1 MADYVEIDAARSMPG
16 LRLVLS
22 AGVPGPFGEA
32 ARYCFDVKK
41 IPYVRVRQIPLA
53 SDAALLAWTAQ
64 ASAPVAVYE
73 RERPRSSWV
82 EILELAERLAPEP
95 RLIPRDPD
103 ERMRMWG
110 LCHEIAGEGGFGWQ
124 RRLML
129 VHGALAA
136 NADPGGV
143 MAHLGRKYG
152 YTPETGAA
160 AGARSAAILRTLS
173 AQLLAQQQA
182 GSRYLVGRALSAA
195 DLYWAAFAIM
205 LEPLPEADCPLPAML
220 RTAYVAPPPVREA
233 AHPILLEHRDFV
245 YRENIGLPLDC

>member
-1 MADYVEIDAARSMPG
+1 MADYVEIDAARTMPG

-32 ARYCFDVKK
+32 ARYGFDVKK

-64 ASAPVAVYE
+64 TSAPVAVYE
-73 RERPRSSWV
+73 RERPRSTWV

-129 VHGALAA
+129 VHGAVGA

-152 YTPETGAA
+152 YSPETGAA
-160 AGARSAAILRTLS
+160 APERSAEILRTLS
-173 AQLLAQQQA
+173 AQLVAQQRA
-182 GSRYLVGRALSAA
+182 GSRYFVGDALSAA

-205 LEPLPEADCPLPAML
+205 LEPLPEPDCTLPPML
-220 RTAYVAPPPVREA
+220 RAMYAAPPPVREA
-233 AHPILLEHRDFV
+233 AHPLLLEHRDFV
-245 YRENIGLPLDC
+245 YRTHLRLPLEY

>member
-1 MADYVEIDAARSMPG
+1 MAEYVDIEPARSMHG

-22 AGVPGPFGEA
+22 QGVPGPFCEA

-41 IPYVRVRQIPLA
+41 VPYVRVRQVPMA

-64 ASAPVAVYE
+64 TSAPVAVYE

-82 EILELAERLAPEP
+82 EIVHLAERLSPEP
-95 RLIPRDPD
+95 RLIPHDS
-103 ERMRMWG
+103 EARMRMWG
-110 LCHEIAGEGGFGWQ
+110 LCHEIAGDGGFGWQ

-152 YTPETGAA
+152 YSPETGAA
-160 AGARSAAILRTLS
+160 APARSAEILRTLS
-173 AQLLAQQQA
+173 AQLVAQRQR
-182 GSRYLVGRALSAA
+182 GSRYLVGDALSAA

-205 LEPLPEADCPLPAML
+205 LEPMPEADCSLPPML
-220 RTAYVAPPPVREA
+220 RAMYAAPSPVREA
-233 AHPILLEHRDFV
+233 AHPLLLEHRDFV
-245 YRENIGLPLDC
+245 YRAHLALPIDC

>member
-1 MADYVEIDAARSMPG
+1 MAEYVEIEAAKTLPG

-32 ARYCFDVKK
+32 ARYCLEVKK
-41 IPYVRVRQIPLA
+41 IPYLRVRQIPLA

-73 RERPRSSWV
+73 GERPRSSWV

-95 RLIPRDPD
+95 PLTPHDP
-103 ERMRMWG
+103 EQRMRMWG

-129 VHGALAA
+129 VHGAVTA

-160 AGARSAAILRTLS
+160 APACSAAILRTLS
-173 AQLLAQQQA
+173 AQLVAQQKA
-182 GSRYLVGRALSAA
+182 GSRYLVGDALSAA
-195 DLYWAAFAIM
+195 DLCWAAFAIL

-220 RTAYVAPPPVREA
+220 RSAYVAPREVREA
-233 AHPILLEHRDFV
+233 GHPLLLEHRDFV
-245 YRENIGLPLDC
+245 YHEHVGLPLDF